1 MNETKKISDERL
13 KNVAGGTQAEADEWL
28 AEVMKYYGVT
38 TRKEVFAIMT
48 EEQKHIYQVLLDNQD
63 WNQIIDAL
71 DRP

>member
-1 MNETKKISDERL
+1 MNEMKKINDELL

-38 TRKEVFAIMT
+38 TREEAFAIMT
-48 EEQKHIYQVLLDNQD
+48 EEQKHFYQVLIKNQD
-63 WNQIIDAL
+63 WNEIVDAL

>member
-1 MNETKKISDERL
+1 MNEMKKINDELL

-71 DRP
+71 DHY